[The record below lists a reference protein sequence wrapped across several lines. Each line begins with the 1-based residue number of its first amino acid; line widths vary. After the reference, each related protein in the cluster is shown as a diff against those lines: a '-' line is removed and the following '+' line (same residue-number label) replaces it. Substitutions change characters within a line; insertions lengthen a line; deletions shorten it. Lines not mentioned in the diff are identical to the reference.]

1 MAPIIPLSGVVAG
14 LFRTLVSKQVTPQN
28 YAKIKDLVNTL
39 SRYIKDGKLRLT
51 KTQNKAFNQQKNELT
66 RFESRF
72 RARTV
77 PTKLKEN
84 VLPFRYKKSMK
95 QEFKEMGKSDDA
107 VKSRLEG
114 MNKIARDRLNRRRYE
129 KAVKTEKEKMS
140 KDPDYIQDIID
151 PEDFNLASGGIA
163 GQLHLNQGGE
173 AMPDPDYGPHTQT
186 IDDDWYLNKYEKFL
200 DGYLKS
206 QEGSSTPLS
215 QQDVNI
221 MSSFFNNY
229 VEYGGDPTK
238 FEERIQNLLKPP
250 EKPSSGLSH
259 ILGV

>member
-95 QEFKEMGKSDDA
+95 QEFAEMKPTT
-107 VKSRLEG
+107 V
-114 MNKIARDRLNRRRYE
+114 
-129 KAVKTEKEKMS
+129 
-140 KDPDYIQDIID
+140 
-151 PEDFNLASGGIA
+151 EDFIKKGDWDPSGMASGGIA

-250 EKPSSGLSH
+250 EKHSSGLSH